1 MLYLKKAD
9 LTGQVLV
16 NGLPKEERDFK
27 RCTAYVMQDDALYA
41 FLTVR
46 SVNYVLT
53 HNRLMAKRWIRVLTH
68 KHRTRKQL
76 GRTFLSE
83 PAWRQ

>member
-1 MLYLKKAD
+1 LYLKKAD
-9 LTGQVLV
+9 LTGHVLV

-46 SVNYVLT
+46 CVNHVLA
-53 HNRLMAKRWIRVLTH
+53 HSRLMAKRWIRLLTH
-68 KHRTRKQL
+68 NT
-76 GRTFLSE
+76 
-83 PAWRQ
+83 